1 MIRRLMML
9 GLCLAILTLG
19 VGCEKTDDVTGTGGG
34 TNGTSNVPDSL
45 ALARTFPPLLAD
57 GVAEVDVEATVVDGL
72 GRGLPG
78 IGVAFATDH
87 GSITQFATTDADGRA
102 RATLTSQASMADV
115 VASVTAAASTTV
127 SATGQAQIG
136 ALVLTHSPLSKN
148 QRERVALAGVGTGV
162 RLNATT
168 GNATTGNVTTG
179 NGTIHDTAQVPM
191 TGVTLALVATPATI
205 PADGITSSRVV
216 ATLIE
221 TTRRIPLD
229 GREIRFGS
237 TEGSITGHV
246 VTDAEGAAAASL
258 TGAPGEIGAGVTAYF
273 GHTLTAQTS
282 VTFSPLSLELTVD
295 SPTILADGVSETEVV
310 ARLVN
315 QAGNPVVGAQ
325 IDFTTTAGTIGSP
338 VMTDDRGHAVAR
350 LVAPATPGT
359 GEVRARFGGVLSR
372 TASVTFASMP
382 ATARVLLRV
391 DAEHLPADGASE
403 AVVTATALDAQS
415 NPMPDGTVVT
425 FSVTAGDG
433 RIVGPA
439 RVTEG
444 GVAEALFVA
453 GTAAGAVTIQ
463 AASGSATATTALTLQ
478 PLEAGNI
485 VLSTDHTGILA
496 DGEASA
502 LITAVVTD
510 RFGHSV
516 RQGTALQFVTSNGV
530 LSEMRPTDE
539 TGTASV
545 RLRSIPRHTGIARVT
560 VSAGTTTRTIDVKF
574 VSEAAAHIE
583 AVSVAPRNIGVRG
596 ASDHETATI
605 TFEVQDRNGIP
616 VDADHPVTL
625 GFTLTGDGGA
635 SDATVYPT
643 TATTD
648 GRGLVQ
654 TSVNA
659 GEVAGT
665 VRVDAVSGG
674 ITSLP
679 IRVAIHG
686 DLPDPAHFSVFPE
699 KLNVAGR
706 VYAGIQYHVT
716 AKVGD
721 QHGNPVPD
729 STSVWFRTTHG
740 VIQGSAVT
748 GPVADAT
755 VIAETAGPF
764 PNIDGFVTHTAQTIS
779 KAGNWIETSTL
790 VLWSGHA
797 QLAIT
802 SPESGFTISNGGL
815 VVIDFTVCDD
825 LGNPLVGGTS
835 IKVSATAG
843 TLGGDTDFVLPDT
856 QSRAYTHFSV
866 VLSDDDI
873 ETNMPAAVTVTV
885 KISSQNGNVG
895 AYVTGTKY

>member
-1 MIRRLMML
+1 MIRRLCLL
-9 GLCLAILTLG
+9 GLGLAILTLG
-19 VGCEKTDDVTGTGGG
+19 IGCEKTDDVTGTGDD

-45 ALARTFPPLLAD
+45 TLARTFPPLLAD
-57 GVAEVDVEATVVDGL
+57 GIAEVDVEATVVDGL
-72 GRGLPG
+72 GRGLAGVG
-78 IGVAFATDH
+78 IAFATDH

-102 RATLTSQASMADV
+102 RATLTSQASAADV
-115 VASVTAAASTTV
+115 VATVTAVAST
-127 SATGQAQIG
+127 APPAAGQAQIG
-136 ALVLTHSPLSKN
+136 AIILTHAPLSKS
-148 QRERVALAGVGTGV
+148 QRERLALPSGGTNGRVSVTMAG
-162 RLNATT
+162 
-168 GNATTGNVTTG
+168 
-179 NGTIHDTAQVPM
+179 GTIHDVAHVPM
-191 TGVTLALVATPATI
+191 TGVTLALAAMPTTI
-205 PADGITSSRVV
+205 PADGITSCRVV

-229 GREIRFGS
+229 GRDVRFGS
-237 TEGSITGHV
+237 TAGSITGHV
-246 VTDAEGAAAASL
+246 VTDAQGAAVANL
-258 TGAPGEIGAGVTAYF
+258 TGAPGEIGAGVTAFF

-282 VTFSPLSLELTVD
+282 VIFSPLDLELTIE
-295 SPTILADGVSETEVV
+295 SPTLFADGVSETDVV

-325 IDFTTTAGTIGSP
+325 VDFTTTAGTIASP
-338 VMTDDRGHAVAR
+338 VMTDDRGRAVAV
-350 LVAPATPGT
+350 LIAPATTGT
-359 GEVRARFGGVLSR
+359 GEVRARFGGLLTRV
-372 TASVTFASMP
+372 ASVSFVAMP
-382 ATARVLLRV
+382 ATARILLRL
-391 DAEHLPADGASE
+391 DAERLPADGASE

-453 GTAAGAVTIQ
+453 GTAAGSVTIQ
-463 AASGSATATTALTLQ
+463 ATSGSATGTTALILQ

-485 VLSTDHTGILA
+485 VLSADDTSILA

-502 LITAVVTD
+502 LISAIVTD
-510 RFGHSV
+510 RFGHVV
-516 RQGTALQFVTSNGV
+516 RQGTAVQFVTSGGV
-530 LSEMRPTDE
+530 LSEARPTDE
-539 TGTASV
+539 SGRASV
-545 RLRSIPRHTGIARVT
+545 RLRSTPRHTGTARVT
-560 VSAGTTTRTIDVKF
+560 VSAGTTVRTIDVKF

-605 TFEVQDRNGIP
+605 TFEVQDPNGIP
-616 VDADHPVTL
+616 VDAEHSVTL
-625 GFTLTGDGGA
+625 NFTVTGDGGA
-635 SDATVYPT
+635 SDATVYPV

-648 GRGLVQ
+648 GRGLTQ

-674 ITSLP
+674 MTSLP
-679 IRVAIHG
+679 VRVAIHG
-686 DLPDPAHFSVFPE
+686 DLPDPTHFSVFSE

-764 PNIDGFVTHTAQTIS
+764 PNVDGFVTHTAQTIS
-779 KAGNWIETSTL
+779 KGGEWIETSTP
-790 VLWSGHA
+790 VLWSGHS

-802 SPESGFTISNGGL
+802 SPESGFSIPNGGSI
-815 VVIDFTVCDD
+815 VIDFTICDD
-825 LGNPLVGGTS
+825 LANPLVGGTS
-835 IKVSATAG
+835 IKVTSTAG

-873 ETNMPAAVTVTV
+873 ETNLPAAVTITV
-885 KISSQNGNVG
+885 KVTSQNGNIG
-895 AYVTGTKY
+895 GFVTGTKH